1 MTYVGPTSIRGSQ
14 IYTPIASNPFKQFH
28 TFFIASL
35 SLFCHLIFTSSRS
48 LWWWRVTTPGGR
60 ASGTCCRA
68 MCCAT
73 PSAACVNNTAW
84 LSLTRTSRAI
94 KLRWLTFEPK
104 TALKKKKKRKK
115 KEEVSFSL
123 NTHNSH
129 TRYTTHYPCAC
140 METFPCLNYTI
151 KKKLTK
157 KAKFADCFWHICDLE
172 TRAK

>member
-68 MCCAT
+68 MCCAA

-104 TALKKKKKRKK
+104 TALKKKKKEKEKRRSVILFKYPQQSHKVYHTLPLCLHGNLPTLKLHYKK
-115 KEEVSFSL
+115 KT
-123 NTHNSH
+123 N
-129 TRYTTHYPCAC
+129 
-140 METFPCLNYTI
+140 
-151 KKKLTK
+151 
-157 KAKFADCFWHICDLE
+157 
-172 TRAK
+172 